1 MKLNLIFSVLMID
14 EAHERTLHTDVLFGL
29 VKDIARYRKDLKLLI
44 SSATLDTQKFST
56 FFDDA
61 PIFRIP
67 GRRFPVQIYYTKA
80 PEADYLD
87 AVMISILQI
96 HLTQPLPGDILVFL
110 TGQEEIET
118 VQEALIER
126 TKMLGGKIKELII
139 LPIYANLPS
148 DMQVFFWVFSFIS
161 WGFLI
166 FFNCIFLTKKFC
178 LINLMLL
185 ILCLLYGIFNKIFFS
200 SFSL

>member
-1 MKLNLIFSVLMID
+1 MID

-29 VKDIARYRKDLKLLI
+29 VKDITRYRKDLKLLI

-87 AVMISILQI
+87 AVMISVLQI

-126 TKMLGGKIKELII
+126 TKILGGKIKELII

-148 DMQVFFWVFSFIS
+148 DMQVFFWVLSFIG
-161 WGFLI
+161 WDFLI
-166 FFNCIFLTKKFC
+166 FFN
-178 LINLMLL
+178 
-185 ILCLLYGIFNKIFFS
+185 
-200 SFSL
+200 